1 MGERDVHQQHQR
13 LPPGRGNRN
22 AMCDDRGR
30 VQGLLDLYC
39 IREDHF
45 LVVLEGVDAEWFQER
60 YRMFLMLDDIE
71 VDELAGEATLLS
83 VQGPAAASVLASAGL
98 PTQRSN
104 APMRSMRRPGSV
116 WPP

>member
-1 MGERDVHQQHQR
+1 MGERDVHQQHQA
-13 LPPGRGNRN
+13 PAAWSGNRN

-45 LVVLEGVDAEWFQER
+45 PGAGGRRCRWFQER

-83 VQGPAAASVLASAGL
+83 VQGPIGERTRVGRIADSEVERAHALDETTKVRG
-98 PTQRSN
+98 
-104 APMRSMRRPGSV
+104 
-116 WPP
+116 PP